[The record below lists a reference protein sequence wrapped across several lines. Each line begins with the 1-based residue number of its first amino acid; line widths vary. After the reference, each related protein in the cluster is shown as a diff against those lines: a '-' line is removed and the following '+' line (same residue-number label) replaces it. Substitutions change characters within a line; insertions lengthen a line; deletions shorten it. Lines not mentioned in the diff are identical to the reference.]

1 MSEQEIDLKKRRFLT
16 GATSVVGAVGVGF
29 VLVPFLSSWM
39 PSARAKAAGAPVDVD
54 ITKLEKGQLVRVLW
68 RKKPVWIFK
77 RDETALGNLS
87 TLDAELVDPTSGED
101 QQPLYAKNIHRSIN
115 PEIAVVI
122 GICTHLGCSPTYRPE
137 LGAAD
142 LGGDAWKGG
151 FYCPCHGSKFDLAG
165 RVYKGVPAPTNLVI
179 PPYHFVSDSLIRIGI
194 DPVAGA

>member
-1 MSEQEIDLKKRRFLT
+1 MSEQEIDLRKRRFLT

-54 ITKLEKGQLVRVLW
+54 ISKLEEGQLVRVLW

-77 RDETALGNLS
+77 RDKTVLANLP
-87 TLDAELVDPTSGED
+87 TLDAELVDPNNTED
-101 QQPLYAKNIHRSIN
+101 QQPEYAKNPHRSIN
-115 PEIAVVI
+115 PEVAVII

-165 RVYKGVPAPTNLVI
+165 RVYAGVPAPTNLVI
-179 PPYHFVSDSLIRIGI
+179 PPYNFVTDSLIRIGI
-194 DPVAGA
+194 DPKAS